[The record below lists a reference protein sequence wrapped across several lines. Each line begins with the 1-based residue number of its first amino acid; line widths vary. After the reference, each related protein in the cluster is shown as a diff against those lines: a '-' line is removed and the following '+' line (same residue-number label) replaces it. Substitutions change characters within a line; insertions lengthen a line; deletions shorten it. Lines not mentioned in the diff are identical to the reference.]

1 MNEIKAKLIKIISK
15 DNVNLL
21 KFKIADEI
29 INVLILQMNI
39 KVDINE
45 KAILSIKP
53 SNLYL
58 SKNRCDFENVLKVK
72 VVNIEYG
79 EIIALVEVEFEGNRL
94 EVMMLKEKVDF
105 DSEAYLMFKSSD
117 VYVKVVN
124 D

>member
-1 MNEIKAKLIKIISK
+1 M
-15 DNVNLL
+15 NLL

-29 INVLILQMNI
+29 INVLILQMI
-39 KVDINE
+39 KVDINDE
-45 KAILSIKP
+45 VILSINP

-58 SKNRCDFENVLKVK
+58 SKNRCNFENVLKVK
-72 VVNIEYG
+72 VVNIDFG
-79 EIIALVEVEFEGNRL
+79 EIVALVEVEFEGNRL
-94 EVMMLKEKVDF
+94 EVVMLKEKVDF

>member
-79 EIIALVEVEFEGNRL
+79 EIVALVEVEFEGNRL
-94 EVMMLKEKVDF
+94 EVVMLKEKVDF
-105 DSEAYLMFKSSD
+105 DSEAYLMFKSND